1 MKKNIMP
8 RRILSCD
15 FIKFSEELIIP
26 TQKIITGMLKIITIR
41 LPIAKFLLFNKFIE
55 PEIEQIQVIINEPI
69 IKLKNTNSKLFI
81 SICNN
86 RRAIGRMMK
95 NGIWRII
102 QKINILIKEIISY
115 ERPLKWNNIIL
126 LSLKSSWK
134 NLLIDRV
141 FVSNIKVQII
151 PIPILVNNSS
161 SEPIEKTKIIIP
173 NKKNIKILI
182 ILEKFLYEIFNSL
195 FNKAK
200 IELIFFIVI

>member
-86 RRAIGRMMK
+86 RRVIGKMMK
-95 NGIWRII
+95 NGI
-102 QKINILIKEIISY
+102 
-115 ERPLKWNNIIL
+115 
-126 LSLKSSWK
+126 
-134 NLLIDRV
+134 
-141 FVSNIKVQII
+141 
-151 PIPILVNNSS
+151 
-161 SEPIEKTKIIIP
+161 
-173 NKKNIKILI
+173 
-182 ILEKFLYEIFNSL
+182 
-195 FNKAK
+195 
-200 IELIFFIVI
+200 